1 MQRHK
6 SHLSEGRLRDDNIGF
21 EFLLLLLSFLVCSF
35 LVCFLFVCL
44 FFLIAFQFSLR
55 RILKPLL
62 LATGKIRCCDI
73 YYLQRPKSRVQIYFM
88 NYVIAILL
96 ELYLTR
102 KAFYYSTLFRSNC
115 EVACICKGNSTTMGF
130 TATKYLQQIAD

>member
-21 EFLLLLLSFLVCSF
+21 EFLLLLLSFLFCSF
-35 LVCFLFVCL
+35 LVSVYLFVCL
-44 FFLIAFQFSLR
+44 FVVLIAFKFSLR

-130 TATKYLQQIAD
+130 TATKYLQ

>member
-6 SHLSEGRLRDDNIGF
+6 SHVSEGRLRDDNIGF
-21 EFLLLLLSFLVCSF
+21 EFLLLLLSFLFCSF
-35 LVCFLFVCL
+35 LVSVYLFVCL
-44 FFLIAFQFSLR
+44 FVVLIAFKFSLR

-130 TATKYLQQIAD
+130 TATKYLQ

>member
-6 SHLSEGRLRDDNIGF
+6 SHLPEGRLRDDNIGF
-21 EFLLLLLSFLVCSF
+21 EFLLLLLSFLF
-35 LVCFLFVCL
+35 LFLFWFLFICLFVCL
-44 FFLIAFQFSLR
+44 FVVLIAFKFSLR

-130 TATKYLQQIAD
+130 TATKYLQ

>member
-21 EFLLLLLSFLVCSF
+21 EFLLLLLSFLFCSF
-35 LVCFLFVCL
+35 LVSVYLFVCL
-44 FFLIAFQFSLR
+44 LVVLIAFKFSLR

-73 YYLQRPKSRVQIYFM
+73 YYLQMPKSRVQIYFM

-130 TATKYLQQIAD
+130 TATKYLQ

>member
-21 EFLLLLLSFLVCSF
+21 EFLLLLLSFLFCYF
-35 LVCFLFVCL
+35 LVSVYLFVCL
-44 FFLIAFQFSLR
+44 FVVLIAFKFSLR

-130 TATKYLQQIAD
+130 TATKYLQ

>member
-21 EFLLLLLSFLVCSF
+21 EFLLLLLSFLFCSF
-35 LVCFLFVCL
+35 LVSVYLFVCL
-44 FFLIAFQFSLR
+44 FVVLIAFTFSLR

-130 TATKYLQQIAD
+130 TATKYLQ

>member
-21 EFLLLLLSFLVCSF
+21 EFLLLLLSFLFCSF
-35 LVCFLFVCL
+35 LVSVYLFVCL
-44 FFLIAFQFSLR
+44 FVVLIAFKFSLK

-88 NYVIAILL
+88 NYVIAILS

-115 EVACICKGNSTTMGF
+115 EVACICKGNSTTMVF
-130 TATKYLQQIAD
+130 TATKYLQ

>member
-21 EFLLLLLSFLVCSF
+21 EFLLLLLSFLFCSF
-35 LVCFLFVCL
+35 LVSVYLFVCL
-44 FFLIAFQFSLR
+44 FVVLIAFKFSLK

-115 EVACICKGNSTTMGF
+115 EVACICKGNSTSMGF
-130 TATKYLQQIAD
+130 TATKYLQ

>member
-21 EFLLLLLSFLVCSF
+21 EFLLLLLSFLFCSF
-35 LVCFLFVCL
+35 LVSVYLFVCL
-44 FFLIAFQFSLR
+44 FVVLIAFKFSLK

-102 KAFYYSTLFRSNC
+102 KAFHYSTLFRSNC
-115 EVACICKGNSTTMGF
+115 EVACICKGNSTTMVF
-130 TATKYLQQIAD
+130 TATKYLQ

>member
-21 EFLLLLLSFLVCSF
+21 EFLLLLLSFLFCSF
-35 LVCFLFVCL
+35 LVSVYLFVCL
-44 FFLIAFQFSLR
+44 FVVLIAFKFSLK

-115 EVACICKGNSTTMGF
+115 EVACICKGNSTTMVF
-130 TATKYLQQIAD
+130 TATKYLQ

>member
-21 EFLLLLLSFLVCSF
+21 EFLLLLLSCLFCSF
-35 LVCFLFVCL
+35 LVSVYLFVCL
-44 FFLIAFQFSLR
+44 FVVLIAFKFSLR

-130 TATKYLQQIAD
+130 TATKYLQ

>member
-21 EFLLLLLSFLVCSF
+21 EFLLLLLSFLFCSF
-35 LVCFLFVCL
+35 LVSVYLFVCL
-44 FFLIAFQFSLR
+44 FVVLIAFKFSLK

-88 NYVIAILL
+88 NYFIAILL

-115 EVACICKGNSTTMGF
+115 EVACICKGNSTTMVF
-130 TATKYLQQIAD
+130 TATKYLQ

>member
-21 EFLLLLLSFLVCSF
+21 EFLLLLLSFLFCSF
-35 LVCFLFVCL
+35 LVSVYLFVCL
-44 FFLIAFQFSLR
+44 FVVLIAFKFSLR

-73 YYLQRPKSRVQIYFM
+73 YYLQRPKSWVQIYFM

-130 TATKYLQQIAD
+130 TATKYLQ

>member
-21 EFLLLLLSFLVCSF
+21 EFLLLLLSFLFCSF
-35 LVCFLFVCL
+35 LVSVYLFVCL
-44 FFLIAFQFSLR
+44 FVVLIAFKFSLK

-62 LATGKIRCCDI
+62 LATGKIRCCYI

-88 NYVIAILL
+88 NYVIAILS

-130 TATKYLQQIAD
+130 TATIYLQ

>member
-21 EFLLLLLSFLVCSF
+21 EFLLLLLSFLFCSF
-35 LVCFLFVCL
+35 LVSVYLFVCL
-44 FFLIAFQFSLR
+44 FVVLIAFKFSLR

-73 YYLQRPKSRVQIYFM
+73 YYLQRPKSRGQIYFM

-102 KAFYYSTLFRSNC
+102 KAFYYSTLSRSNC

-130 TATKYLQQIAD
+130 TATKYLQ

>member
-21 EFLLLLLSFLVCSF
+21 EFLLLLLSFLFCSF
-35 LVCFLFVCL
+35 LVSVYLFVCL
-44 FFLIAFQFSLR
+44 FVVLIAFKFSLR

-115 EVACICKGNSTTMGF
+115 EVACICKGNSTTMGS
-130 TATKYLQQIAD
+130 TATKYLQ

>member
-21 EFLLLLLSFLVCSF
+21 EFLLLLLSFLFCSF
-35 LVCFLFVCL
+35 LVSVYLFVCL
-44 FFLIAFQFSLR
+44 FVVLIAFKFSLK

-130 TATKYLQQIAD
+130 TATKYLQ

>member
-21 EFLLLLLSFLVCSF
+21 EFLLLLLSFLFCSF
-35 LVCFLFVCL
+35 LVSVYLFVCL
-44 FFLIAFQFSLR
+44 FVVLIAFKFSLK

-96 ELYLTR
+96 ELYFTR

-115 EVACICKGNSTTMGF
+115 EVACICKGNSTTMVF
-130 TATKYLQQIAD
+130 TATKYLQ

>member
-6 SHLSEGRLRDDNIGF
+6 SHVSEGRLRDDNIGF
-21 EFLLLLLSFLVCSF
+21 EFLLLLLSFLFCSF
-35 LVCFLFVCL
+35 LVSVYLFVCL
-44 FFLIAFQFSLR
+44 FVVLIAFKFSLR

-88 NYVIAILL
+88 NYVIAILS

-130 TATKYLQQIAD
+130 TATKYLQ

>member
-6 SHLSEGRLRDDNIGF
+6 SHLPEGRLRDDNIGF
-21 EFLLLLLSFLVCSF
+21 EFLLLLLSFLFCSF
-35 LVCFLFVCL
+35 LVSVYLFVCL
-44 FFLIAFQFSLR
+44 FVVLIAFKFSLR

-130 TATKYLQQIAD
+130 TATKYLQ